1 MNYLNFNSSLLK
13 NKSTITTMRQL
24 VLGFLVMLSFN
35 AMAQNPFI
43 GTVKYTITDADGNE
57 NGVVTIHS
65 DGTNFHCQEL
75 VGEFSLATLELP
87 EQRSEFMLV
96 TFLGRQLALATPA
109 EKFNIRSIPESMHTA
124 PANAVLG
131 LNCKQTVCAEGV
143 VTYCPDYLLN
153 YRLLPAVPGLPV
165 EFEVKSDL
173 GTRKYTISEI
183 DHTQPEATIFSL
195 PEGFTVVGSDELMN
209 IFDGMTAE

>member
-1 MNYLNFNSSLLK
+1 
-13 NKSTITTMRQL
+13 MRQL
-24 VLGFLVMLSFN
+24 VLGFLISLSFTTI
-35 AMAQNPFI
+35 AQTPFI
-43 GTVKYTITDADGNE
+43 GTVKYAITDANGND

-109 EKFNIRSIPESMHTA
+109 DKFHIRSIPESMHTA
-124 PANAVLG
+124 SAGDVLG
-131 LNCKQTVCAEGV
+131 LKCMQTVCAEGV
-143 VTYCPDYLLN
+143 VTYSPDYLLN

-165 EFEVKSDL
+165 EFEFNSEL
-173 GTRKYTISEI
+173 GKRKYKLTDIN
-183 DHTQPEATIFSL
+183 HTAPDPSVFHI
-195 PEGFTVVGSDELMN
+195 PEGFTIVGSDELMT
-209 IFDGMTAE
+209 IFDGLTAE